1 MGAGYEIARAVEFV
15 IANGHPEERAWKMT
29 PRQLTAWTA
38 LAMRRKVGE
47 RAALLTVVTMAMRAE
62 GKAIQTKLKE
72 MMRESQ

>member
-1 MGAGYEIARAVEFV
+1 MGAGYEVARAVEFV

-47 RAALLTVVTMAMRAE
+47 RAAMMSTMALAMRAE
-62 GKAIQTKLKE
+62 GKVIQARLKE